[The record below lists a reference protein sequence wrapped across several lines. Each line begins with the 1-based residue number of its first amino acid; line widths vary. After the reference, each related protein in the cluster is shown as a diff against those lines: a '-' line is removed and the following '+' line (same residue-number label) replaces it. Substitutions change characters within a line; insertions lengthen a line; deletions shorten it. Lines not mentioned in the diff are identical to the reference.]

1 MLHYSNNP
9 FWCLWKN
16 ISEYYRLSSVHED
29 LIHKMNNESADSN
42 CYIYLTRQTNPILC
56 HDEIKGSVIIV
67 VIIPKLFT
75 SQFNLL
81 AHINYNEGHR
91 LVWLSEIIQRIIG
104 DGILMPGKLWLI
116 WLDLYYFR
124 THLGSTLTPILSYHQ
139 NRSKKLCLKKL
150 FMSFRLLPTHNR
162 SNQGLY
168 YEDHFNRKFLISIP
182 AWTALHRSIVL
193 NLGVKGHL
201 RWHQSPRCRH

>member
-1 MLHYSNNP
+1 M
-9 FWCLWKN
+9 
-16 ISEYYRLSSVHED
+16 D
-29 LIHKMNNESADSN
+29 NESADSN

-81 AHINYNEGHR
+81 AHINYNEGYS

-116 WLDLYYFR
+116 
-124 THLGSTLTPILSYHQ
+124 
-139 NRSKKLCLKKL
+139 
-150 FMSFRLLPTHNR
+150 
-162 SNQGLY
+162 
-168 YEDHFNRKFLISIP
+168 
-182 AWTALHRSIVL
+182 
-193 NLGVKGHL
+193 
-201 RWHQSPRCRH
+201 